1 MKRFLAAFCACLFG
15 FCGLMTGCSR
25 DQANAAAVQVVCT
38 IFPEYDWVRQ
48 IVGDVPD
55 VAVTLLIQGGTDLHS
70 YQPSVKDIAAIA
82 KADLFCYRRCTGLVT
97 SLDTRTLTT
106 MVVSRMIVSMTQMFP
121 TSSISLAV
129 TSSLI

>member
-82 KADLFCYRRCTGLVT
+82 KADLFCYVGGASLLVIRY
-97 SLDTRTLTT
+97 SSVTR
-106 MVVSRMIVSMTQMFP
+106 
-121 TSSISLAV
+121 
-129 TSSLI
+129 